1 MLRGLVLLAVF
12 GAAAFAGWIALYAR
26 TPAAYP
32 RLPLEFTI
40 APGSGLRSAI
50 AQMQEQGALN
60 GALQFEVMT
69 RALGEATRIQ
79 AGTYEVSTA
88 LTPRQLLTKLTTGDQ
103 AVARIRFIEGWT
115 FAQAR
120 AALDAAPHLKH
131 DSRDATEAEIAQRLK
146 VADGASMEG
155 WLFPDTYQYAYGSS
169 DWAVLEQASRAMH
182 LKLDEL
188 WKARDATLPLAS
200 PYEALTLASIVEK
213 ETGVASDRPH
223 IASVFINRLKRG
235 MPLQTDPSVIYGIAG
250 FDGNL
255 RKIDLQTDGPYN
267 TYMRPGL
274 PPTPIALPGA
284 DSLEAALNPEPGDD
298 LYFVGRGDGS
308 SQFSS
313 NLNDH
318 EKAVDRYQRH
328 PDSAAGLR
336 SLREHHMA
344 P

>member
-1 MLRGLVLLAVF
+1 
-12 GAAAFAGWIALYAR
+12 
-26 TPAAYP
+26 
-32 RLPLEFTI
+32 
-40 APGSGLRSAI
+40 
-50 AQMQEQGALN
+50 
-60 GALQFEVMT
+60 
-69 RALGEATRIQ
+69 
-79 AGTYEVSTA
+79 
-88 LTPRQLLTKLTTGDQ
+88 
-103 AVARIRFIEGWT
+103 
-115 FAQAR
+115 
-120 AALDAAPHLKH
+120 
-131 DSRDATEAEIAQRLK
+131 
-146 VADGASMEG
+146 
-155 WLFPDTYQYAYGSS
+155 
-169 DWAVLEQASRAMH
+169 
-182 LKLDEL
+182 
-188 WKARDATLPLAS
+188 
-200 PYEALTLASIVEK
+200 
-213 ETGVASDRPH
+213 VASDRPH